1 MDGVLVEDTICAIAT
16 PSGEGGIGV
25 IRLSGTAAIAIAEKI
40 VRLRSNYS
48 LAAVPSHTFHLADI
62 VDPSAPSLPCADVLG
77 IRLIDEGLVVHMK
90 APRSF
95 TAEDVVEI
103 HCHGS
108 RVVLK
113 EVCEACV
120 AAGARLAQP
129 GEFTKRAFLNGRL
142 DLSQA
147 EAVLD
152 TIKAKSELG
161 LRQAQRQLRGELS
174 HRIGHLRNRLIGL
187 LANIEAGIDFSEEDL
202 TFIQR
207 DDLLVALRKTSAEVQ
222 QLLMTTATG
231 RVLRDGAHVVIVGKP
246 NTGKSTLL
254 NAFLQEERAIVT
266 DIPGTTRDVIEGH
279 VVWDGLP
286 ITLIDTAG
294 VRATTDLIEQEG
306 IRRSQSAREQ
316 GDLILHILDA
326 SVLQTQG
333 FDPTEVQSARREDV
347 VILNKVDLVDAH
359 AVSALSNLVRGE
371 STCEILLLSVRTGS
385 GLDELRRTIVSRL
398 SRESFEA
405 DEGLIVTNVRHQ
417 VALDRAKT
425 AVDDAITS
433 TQNRMEPEFIAMDLR
448 GATDALGEITGV
460 VTSDDILNRI
470 FSEFCIGK

>member
-1 MDGVLVEDTICAIAT
+1 MDGVLVEDTICAVAT

-25 IRLSGTAAIAIAEKI
+25 IRLSGTTAIAIAEKI
-40 VRLRSNYS
+40 VRLRSKHS
-48 LAAVPSHTFHLADI
+48 LAGVPSHTFHLADI
-62 VDPSAPSLPCADVLG
+62 VDPSAPSQPCATALG

-113 EVCEACV
+113 QICEACV

-174 HRIGHLRNRLIGL
+174 HRVGQLRDRLIGL
-187 LANIEAGIDFSEEDL
+187 LANIEAGIDFSDEDL

-207 DDLLVALRKTSAEVQ
+207 DELLLALRETSTEVQ
-222 QLLMTTATG
+222 DLLMTAETG
-231 RVLRDGAHVVIVGKP
+231 RVLRDGAQVVIVGKP
-246 NTGKSTLL
+246 NTGKSSLL
-254 NAFLQEERAIVT
+254 NALLHEDRAIVT
-266 DIPGTTRDVIEGH
+266 DIAGTTRDVIEGN
-279 VVWDGLP
+279 VVWDGVP

-294 VRATTDLIEQEG
+294 VRATTDVIEQEG

-316 GDLILHILDA
+316 GDLILHVLDA
-326 SVLQTQG
+326 SVLETQG
-333 FDPTEVQSARREDV
+333 FDATEVQSTHPEDV
-347 VILNKVDLVDAH
+347 VILNKIDLVEDQKI
-359 AVSALSNLVRGE
+359 SSLSSLVQEHSPCRV
-371 STCEILLLSVRTGS
+371 LFLSVRTGS
-385 GLDELRRTIVSRL
+385 GLDELRHTIVSQL
-398 SRESFEA
+398 SGESLEA
-405 DEGLIVTNVRHQ
+405 DAGLIVTNVRHH
-417 VALDRAKT
+417 VALERAKT
-425 AVDDAITS
+425 AMNEAITS
-433 TQNRMEPEFIAMDLR
+433 IQKGMEPEFIAMDLR

>member
-1 MDGVLVEDTICAIAT
+1 MDGVLIEDTICAVAT

-25 IRLSGTAAIAIAEKI
+25 IRLSGTTAIAVADKI
-40 VRLRSNYS
+40 VRLRSRHS
-48 LAAVPSHTFHLADI
+48 LASVSSHTFHLADI
-62 VDPSAPSLPCADVLG
+62 VVPSTPSQPFAASIG
-77 IRLIDEGLVVHMK
+77 TRLIDEGLVVHMK

-108 RVVLK
+108 RVVL
-113 EVCEACV
+113 EQVCEACV
-120 AAGARLAQP
+120 VAGARLAQP

-174 HRIGHLRNRLIGL
+174 QRIGQLRNRLIGL

-202 TFIQR
+202 TFIRR
-207 DDLLVALRKTSAEVQ
+207 DELLLALRETSTEVQDLLRTAE
-222 QLLMTTATG
+222 TG

-246 NTGKSTLL
+246 NTGKSSLL
-254 NAFLQEERAIVT
+254 NALLHEDRAIVT

-279 VVWDGLP
+279 VVWDGVP

-294 VRATTDLIEQEG
+294 VRTTIDVIEQEG
-306 IRRSQSAREQ
+306 IRRSQSAREH
-316 GDLILHILDA
+316 GDLILHVLDA

-333 FDPTEVQSARREDV
+333 FDPTHLQSVRREDV

-359 AVSALSNLVRGE
+359 TVSSLGSLLQEHSPCN
-371 STCEILLLSVRTGS
+371 ILLLSVRRGS
-385 GLDELRRTIVSRL
+385 GLDELRRTIISRL
-398 SRESFEA
+398 SGESFEA
-405 DEGLIVTNVRHQ
+405 DSGLIVTNVRHH
-417 VALDRAKT
+417 VALERAKG

-433 TQNRMEPEFIAMDLR
+433 VQKCMEPEFIAMDLR
-448 GATDALGEITGV
+448 GAADALGEITGV

>member
-40 VRLRSNYS
+40 VRLRSKYS

-62 VDPSAPSLPCADVLG
+62 VDPSAPSLPCADALG

-120 AAGARLAQP
+120 VAGARLAQP

-222 QLLMTTATG
+222 QLLMTTVTG